1 VGNSRQA
8 YGVGATVAA
17 VHQPNYLPWLGFFHK
32 IRHCDVFIV
41 LDDVQ
46 FPRRQ
51 GHGNWVNRA
60 KVNVNGGARWLSIPV
75 SRPRGT
81 QLIRDVRAVDDGWR
95 NDHRRTIDV
104 NYRSAPF
111 YAELKGFVETLY
123 EGRGGTLMEF
133 NLGAIMAVL
142 DLLDRG
148 DGEKVVM
155 ASGYGVASAG
165 TDRLVDLV
173 RSAGA
178 SVYVTGRGAG
188 EYLEPEKF
196 AAASLSLAV
205 QQFAEVERPQLRTD
219 SFVPGL
225 SILDALLMVGVEG
238 VNAML
243 DATTPIEG

>member
-1 VGNSRQA
+1 M
-8 YGVGATVAA
+8 VAA

-32 IRHCDVFIV
+32 IRHCDVFIL

-51 GHGNWVNRA
+51 GHGNWVNRT
-60 KVNVNGGARWLSIPV
+60 KVNVNGGARWLTVPV
-75 SRPRGT
+75 SRPSGT
-81 QLIRDVRAVDDGWR
+81 QLIRDVRAVHESWR
-95 NDHRRTIDV
+95 DDHRRTIDV
-104 NYRSAPF
+104 SYRSAPWF
-111 YAELKGFVETLY
+111 KDLNGFVVSLFA
-123 EGRGGTLMEF
+123 GGGETLMEF
-133 NLGAIMAVL
+133 NLRAITAIL
-142 DLLDRG
+142 SLLGRN
-148 DGEKVVM
+148 DGKKIVM
-155 ASGYGVASAG
+155 ASSFGISSAG

-205 QQFAEVERPQLRTD
+205 QQFAEVERPQLRTNA
-219 SFVPGL
+219 FVPGL
-225 SILDALLMVGVEG
+225 SILDALLMVGVDG
-238 VNAML
+238 VNVML

>member
-1 VGNSRQA
+1 M
-8 YGVGATVAA
+8 VAA

-46 FPRRQ
+46 FPRR
-51 GHGNWVNRA
+51 HGDWINRSR
-60 KVNVNGGARWLSIPV
+60 VLVNGEAKWLSVPV
-75 SRPRGT
+75 ARPSGT
-81 QLIRDVRAVDDGWR
+81 QLVRDVMIADDGWR
-95 NDHRRTIDV
+95 STHWRTLDL
-104 NYRSAPF
+104 NYRAAPF
-111 YAELKGFVETLY
+111 FAEFKGFVETLY

-142 DLLDRG
+142 ELLDRG

-155 ASGYGVASAG
+155 ASGCGVASAG

-225 SILDALLMVGVEG
+225 SILDALLMVGVDG

-243 DATTPIEG
+243 DATTSIEG